1 MRALFIYWGVQPTEL
16 PAALATARALQAQLL
31 RRMPTL
37 SAHLYQRVDTPG
49 AVVTVME
56 TYSSTGGLGDAQL
69 RDIID
74 RSHTALAAWSTG
86 GRHVEEFDRLD
97 QPAL

>member
-16 PAALATARALQAQLL
+16 PAALATAHALQAQLL

-56 TYSSTGGLGDAQL
+56 TYSSTGGLGEQALSSSAMATPVANREGRISSIQWVQL
-69 RDIID
+69 
-74 RSHTALAAWSTG
+74 
-86 GRHVEEFDRLD
+86 
-97 QPAL
+97 